1 MILNTTIPRNSRN
14 SDVTL
19 TTLHAGT
26 ADEAILRLVLMARFG
41 MDLPTDIIEEQIATA
56 LDLVVMG
63 RRMPDGSRVV
73 SEAALVRRAA
83 AGGVDL
89 DEVVSFDAVER
100 SWHLVSE
107 PAFVGDLV
115 VQGIASSEEVAAW
128 RSSCS

>member
-1 MILNTTIPRNSRN
+1 
-14 SDVTL
+14 
-19 TTLHAGT
+19 
-26 ADEAILRLVLMARFG
+26 MARFG